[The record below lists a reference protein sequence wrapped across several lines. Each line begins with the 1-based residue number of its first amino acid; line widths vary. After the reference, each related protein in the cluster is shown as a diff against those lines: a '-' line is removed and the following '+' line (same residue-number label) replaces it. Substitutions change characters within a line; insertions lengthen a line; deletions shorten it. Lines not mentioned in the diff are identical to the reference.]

1 MPGSARLQNNYGR
14 FLMGGFALFY
24 INLRNKRKFFDHQLT
39 LIKFEQSKL
48 LKHSENDEKTGENA
62 DKVSEG
68 ARTDLLEQVHVQS
81 GLSLR

>member
-1 MPGSARLQNNYGR
+1 M
-14 FLMGGFALFY
+14 
-24 INLRNKRKFFDHQLT
+24 T

-68 ARTDLLEQVHVQS
+68 ARTDLIRQVHVQS